1 MKIPAFP
8 KVVGYRL
15 VNRWAHLG
23 LVVSKSQPI
32 VNNGHRFGLGRA
44 TGGSHDVVVREASNI
59 IKMRVGPDAK
69 RIIAATAKRLDMKE
83 QGVAGRIYSWFAR
96 QPDVVQKGV
105 LGLLP
110 EGMESE
116 VMRLAMEQ
124 MAAEASSSKRP
135 KSKASSGD

>member
-1 MKIPAFP
+1 
-8 KVVGYRL
+8 
-15 VNRWAHLG
+15 
-23 LVVSKSQPI
+23 
-32 VNNGHRFGLGRA
+32 
-44 TGGSHDVVVREASNI
+44 VREASNI